1 MTKRKTK
8 DTKPAEK
15 RKARVYSG
23 VVITPFK
30 TGGKEYELGDVYKTE
45 HKPSLDYLINS
56 KRLK

>member
-1 MTKRKTK
+1 MTKTK
-8 DTKPAEK
+8 AKKAEK
-15 RKARVYSG
+15 KARVYSG